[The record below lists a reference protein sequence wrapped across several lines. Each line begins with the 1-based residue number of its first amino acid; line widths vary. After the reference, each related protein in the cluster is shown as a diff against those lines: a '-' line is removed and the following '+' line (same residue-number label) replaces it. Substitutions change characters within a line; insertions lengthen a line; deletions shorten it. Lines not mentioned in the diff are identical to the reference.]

1 MAKCANCG
9 TNMSCGCQKRKAS
22 NGAIACS
29 TCINALELK
38 IKSLNQIIQPKQT
51 QHIKLNADKHNT

>member
-1 MAKCANCG
+1 
-9 TNMSCGCQKRKAS
+9 MSCGCQKRKAS